1 MELGLKYGYSLEK
14 RITFLSKSV
23 KYLII
28 IFFPAFM
35 SLSNILEHSLH
46 SLHSYILLRP
56 ISYIEPVV
64 SSYRL

>member
-46 SLHSYILLRP
+46 SYILLRP